1 MLSAFC
7 FLFVVEWILD
17 KKYYICKVFET
28 EIKRYDEL
36 VAEYQE
42 KIVLPMG
49 KKAFR
54 EYSEILF
61 SCHSCGIEG
70 SSFSVDDTRCLF
82 EEQLG
87 YHPVGKS
94 LLECQEMADHFAAY
108 EWMHNY
114 LDHPFDVELLKTI
127 NRLVTLRTLTYK
139 QADAVPGEFTTVDM
153 AAGDTVFGEHEGLV
167 AQVPRLMSS
176 TAEMMKRGELHP
188 MILSARF
195 HGFFEYLHPFR
206 DGNGRTGRLLS
217 NFILLRHDYPELIIL
232 KEDRQEYIAALRT
245 IRTEGT
251 DEHLI
256 AFFFKAATKQ
266 MENALAQKKQNS
278 RTMFFF

>member
-1 MLSAFC
+1 M
-7 FLFVVEWILD
+7 
-17 KKYYICKVFET
+17 
-28 EIKRYDEL
+28 

-108 EWMHNY
+108 EWMHNH

-127 NRLVTLRTLTYK
+127 NKV
-139 QADAVPGEFTTVDM
+139 
-153 AAGDTVFGEHEGLV
+153 
-167 AQVPRLMSS
+167 
-176 TAEMMKRGELHP
+176 
-188 MILSARF
+188 
-195 HGFFEYLHPFR
+195 
-206 DGNGRTGRLLS
+206 GNTS
-217 NFILLRHDYPELIIL
+217 Y
-232 KEDRQEYIAALRT
+232 A
-245 IRTEGT
+245 
-251 DEHLI
+251 HL
-256 AFFFKAATKQ
+256 
-266 MENALAQKKQNS
+266 
-278 RTMFFF
+278 

>member
-1 MLSAFC
+1 M
-7 FLFVVEWILD
+7 
-17 KKYYICKVFET
+17 
-28 EIKRYDEL
+28 
-36 VAEYQE
+36 
-42 KIVLPMG
+42 P
-49 KKAFR
+49 
-54 EYSEILF
+54 
-61 SCHSCGIEG
+61 
-70 SSFSVDDTRCLF
+70 
-82 EEQLG
+82 
-87 YHPVGKS
+87 
-94 LLECQEMADHFAAY
+94 
-108 EWMHNY
+108 Y
-114 LDHPFDVELLKTI
+114 L
-127 NRLVTLRTLTYK
+127 
-139 QADAVPGEFTTVDM
+139 GEFTTVDM

-217 NFILLRHDYPELIIL
+217 NFILLRHDYPELIIQ

-278 RTMFFF
+278 RTMFFFLVGLLSFILNVQSVLLFIYNIVLIIYKQLVYSSARKLVNYKKICFRKVQYNSYNVSVYCSKWSIMPRKKPLESRLRLLVCSGK